1 MLHYSA
7 HPMGITAKIFAKFII
22 AFALCLPAVQATA
35 DAASTDPFTMAS
47 AAFAARD
54 FAHCAELLEQL
65 LLLHP
70 ECAECAHLL
79 GRAYGHMAEQATWSR
94 AIELAKKTRVA
105 LEHAVDIDPSNAPAI
120 EDLIRYY
127 RRAPGFL
134 GGNNAKATELEQ
146 RLRRLQSE
154 LAS

>member
-7 HPMGITAKIFAKFII
+7 HPMDITVKNLGKFII
-22 AFALCLPAVQATA
+22 AFAMWMPAVHAA
-35 DAASTDPFTMAS
+35 DDAASTDLFAAAS
-47 AAFAARD
+47 TAFEARD
-54 FAHCAELLEQL
+54 FARTAELLEQL
-65 LLLHP
+65 ALLQP

-94 AIELAKKTRVA
+94 AIELAKKTRLA
-105 LEHAVDIDPSNAPAI
+105 LENAVDIDPSNAPAI

-134 GGNNAKATELEQ
+134 GGDNAKASALEQ
-146 RLRRLQSE
+146 RLRRLQGE

>member
-7 HPMGITAKIFAKFII
+7 HPMGIAAKNLGKLII
-22 AFALCLPAVQATA
+22 AFALCLPAVQAA
-35 DAASTDPFTMAS
+35 DDATSTDLFATAS
-47 AAFAARD
+47 AAFTARD
-54 FAHCAELLEQL
+54 FAHSAELLEQL
-65 LLLHP
+65 LLLQP

-94 AIELAKKTRVA
+94 AIGLAKKTRVA
-105 LEHAVDIDPSNAPAI
+105 LENAVNIDPSNAPAI

-127 RRAPGFL
+127 RQAPGFL